1 MLPSLEG
8 SNKEDSLLCLLD
20 KRQWLKLLE
29 EEPEQQWLLGISFME
44 HLKVLL
50 PLVNN
55 QHVLHRLDNILHLVL
70 TRLKLEVY
78 QLVLALELVEHHNL
92 QMNRIDN
99 LWIGL

>member
-50 PLVNN
+50 RLVNN
-55 QHVLHRLDNILHLVL
+55 QLG
-70 TRLKLEVY
+70 
-78 QLVLALELVEHHNL
+78 LALELVEHRNI
-92 QMNRIDN
+92 QMSVTGS
-99 LWIGL
+99 LWIRL